1 MIHLERLTKDY
12 GPGRGLFDVSF
23 DVLPGSIFGFIGP
36 NGAGKSTAIRH
47 LMGLIS
53 PDTGR
58 ASIGGYDCWKQSS
71 DVKRLVG
78 YLPGEISLPA
88 HLTGDQV
95 LDLMMKLHGASGK
108 RRDELLRRFPFD
120 TDTRVR
126 KMSKGTKQKL
136 ALVGC
141 FMKDAPV
148 YLLDEPT
155 SGIDPLMQ
163 ERFMELAL
171 EEKARGKAI
180 LMSSHHFPEM
190 EKTCD
195 RAALIKEGRIVVETD
210 IDELIRSSRK
220 QYRIELGQDA
230 QAERIAQQFG
240 MTRHGRQVEFITSE
254 KLTLNAVIQVLAECD
269 VRAIHSSS
277 DDLEQVFMHYYMEE
291 ESP

>member
-53 PDTGR
+53 PDAGS

-95 LDLMMKLHGASGK
+95 LDLMMRLHGASSK
-108 RRDELLRRFPFD
+108 RRTELLKRFPFE

-240 MTRHGRQVEFITSE
+240 MARHGRQIEFVTSE
-254 KLTLNAVIQVLAECD
+254 KLTLNAIIPVLAECD